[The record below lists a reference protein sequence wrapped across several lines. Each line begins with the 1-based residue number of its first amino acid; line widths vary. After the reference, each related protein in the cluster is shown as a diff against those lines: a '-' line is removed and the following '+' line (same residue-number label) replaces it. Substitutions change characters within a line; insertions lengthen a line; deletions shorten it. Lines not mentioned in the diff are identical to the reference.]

1 MAKYC
6 PCGCE
11 KKLRSYAERSMARW
25 LRMVQKRLEFLE
37 RFALPLQRKADEDP
51 EELEAFIDDG
61 KGLRD
66 GLLAVIHGDLPGSDF
81 DRRPLRDWHASAS
94 QTVTKTK
101 ITLYQT
107 HGGLYEH

>member
-11 KKLRSYAERSMARW
+11 KKLRGYTERSSARGVG
-25 LRMVQKRLEFLE
+25 MVQKRLEFLE
-37 RFALPLQRKADEDP
+37 RFALPLQRKADENP
-51 EELEAFIDDG
+51 EELEAFIEDG

-66 GLLAVIHGDLPGSDF
+66 GLLAVIHGDLPFSDF
-81 DRRPLRDWHASAS
+81 DRRQLHDWLAPAAR
-94 QTVTKTK
+94 TVTKTK

-107 HGGLYEH
+107 HGGLYEQ